1 MEMAKTDTRRSGVEE
16 LSALVAAE
24 ELALSAQPAACL

>member
-16 LSALVAAE
+16 LSALVAVGE
-24 ELALSAQPAACL
+24 MALSAQPAACL